1 MFKRPRSDVYN
12 HNPLNSSFEKASGS
26 IITPPENVK
35 RRKLKE
41 STSAEEEFRVLDESI
56 PKDAAR
62 LKTRANMIRKG
73 KNTIGY
79 DEYLKQVKKE
89 DRKRIPEHPVTPN
102 HTLDIPNRRWQ
113 GQVKAW

>member
-1 MFKRPRSDVYN
+1 MFKRPRPSDTSDL
-12 HNPLNSSFEKASGS
+12 NPKNSSFEVANGS
-26 IITPPENVK
+26 VITPPENVK
-35 RRKLKE
+35 RRKLKQ
-41 STSAEEEFRVLDESI
+41 STSQEEFRVLDESN

-79 DEYLKQVKKE
+79 DEYLKKVKKE
-89 DRKRIPEHPVTPN
+89 DRRRIPEHPVTPN